1 MKITK
6 SPWLHQL
13 NDERKT
19 VKLSHDIETDIT
31 IVGAG
36 IAGIS
41 TAFYILKNTDA
52 RVVVIEKEKLASG
65 ATGHNAGQ
73 VVSYFERPFADMV
86 KEFGLEKTAY
96 AWKAI
101 ENAWKLI
108 DEIYVAAKLD
118 IPFSKFT
125 GHAGFSSKEQILQHL
140 EDNRLKR
147 EAGMTIE
154 NMRICEE
161 CDYNIPKE
169 YDGLYDMRSHKE
181 ILQIL
186 ETENENYIACLS
198 SKKGVI
204 NSALFC
210 QEVVAYLLKK
220 YPDRFVL
227 YEHTTIHKVVLK
239 HDYALLDAINHT
251 IDTQK
256 VILCTNGFENV
267 TIINEGGLSIDTKFH
282 QIVDGVV
289 GYMSGYL
296 ERMNKQPT
304 AISYFDDPTETDT
317 DPYFYLTR
325 RPYGKDKNLISVGG
339 PEANL
344 EDRKHYIKDFEFPD
358 EAQKDLDKFIKAT
371 YDPDP
376 NKKIEYSFTWHGLM
390 GYTPNRVRRVGF
402 EPKNHVL
409 MYNLG
414 CNGVG
419 ILPSIYGGERI
430 SKLLNGTENEKTIF
444 DPE

>member
-19 VKLSHDIETDIT
+19 IKLSHDIETDIT

-86 KEFGLEKTAY
+86 KEFGLEKTAH

-101 ENAWKLI
+101 ENAWTQL
-108 DEIYVAAKLD
+108 DEMYTTAKLD
-118 IPFSKFT
+118 IPFSRFT
-125 GHAGFSSKEQILQHL
+125 GHAGFSSKEQVLQHL

-154 NMRICEE
+154 NMRICDA
-161 CDYNIPKE
+161 CDYNLPKE
-169 YDGLYDMRSHKE
+169 YDGLYDLRSHKE
-181 ILQIL
+181 IMQIL

-198 SKKGVI
+198 SQKGVI

-210 QEVVAYLLKK
+210 QEVVAFLLQK
-220 YPDRFVL
+220 YPERFAL
-227 YEHTTIHKVVLK
+227 YEHTTIHKLVLRQD
-239 HDYALLDAINHT
+239 HALLDAVNNT

-267 TIINEGGLSIDTKFH
+267 TIINEGGLDIDTKFH
-282 QIVDGVV
+282 QTVTGLV

-296 ERMNKQPT
+296 EKMNKEPI
-304 AISYFDDPTETDT
+304 AISYFEDPTDTDT
-317 DPYFYLTR
+317 DPYYYFTR
-325 RPYGKDKNLISVGG
+325 RPFEKNKNLISIGG
-339 PEANL
+339 PDFYL
-344 EDRKHYIKDFEFPD
+344 EDRKHYIREFEFPD
-358 EAQKDLDKFIKAT
+358 EAQEKIDAFIKKT
-371 YDPDP
+371 YDTEP

-402 EPKNHVL
+402 EPKNPVL

-419 ILPSIYGGERI
+419 ILPSVYGGERI

>member
-19 VKLSHDIETDIT
+19 IKLSNDIETDIT

-36 IAGIS
+36 IAGVS

-52 RVVVIEKEKLASG
+52 RVVIIEKEKLASG

-73 VVSYFERPFADMV
+73 VVSYFERSFADMV

-101 ENAWKLI
+101 EQAWTQL
-108 DEIYVAAKLD
+108 DEIYTTAKLD
-118 IPFSKFT
+118 IPFSRFT

-154 NMRICEE
+154 NMRIASET
-161 CDYNIPKE
+161 DIDIPKQ
-169 YDGLYDMRSHKE
+169 YDGLYDRRTQKE
-181 ILQIL
+181 ILLLL
-186 ETENENYIACLS
+186 ETTNTNYIACLS
-198 SKKGVI
+198 SQKGVV

-210 QEVVAYLLKK
+210 QEVVTFLLKK
-220 YPDRFVL
+220 YSNRFIL
-227 YEHTTIHKVVLK
+227 YEHTQIHRVVLK
-239 HDYALLDAINHT
+239 NDHALLDAIEHT

-256 VILCTNGFENV
+256 VVLCTNGFENIS
-267 TIINEGGLSIDTKFH
+267 IINNGGLDIDTKFH
-282 QIVDGVV
+282 QVVDGVV

-296 ERMNKQPT
+296 EKMNKQPI
-304 AISYFDDPTETDT
+304 AISYFDDPNENDK

-325 RPYGKDKNLISVGG
+325 RPFEKDKNLISVGG

-358 EAQKDLDKFIKAT
+358 EAQSDLDKFIKGT
-371 YDPDP
+371 YDTDP

-419 ILPSIYGGERI
+419 ILPSVYGGERI